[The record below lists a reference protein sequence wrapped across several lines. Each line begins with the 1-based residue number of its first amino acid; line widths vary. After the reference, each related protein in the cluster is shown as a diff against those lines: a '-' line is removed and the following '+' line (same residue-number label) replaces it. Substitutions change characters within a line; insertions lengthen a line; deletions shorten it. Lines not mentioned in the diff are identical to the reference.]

1 MATRIV
7 VGAQWGDE
15 GKGKMVDYLAQ
26 NADLIVRYQ
35 GGDNAGHTVVNDK
48 GVFKLHLIPCGIFY
62 DRCAALAGTGM
73 VVNPDELLK
82 EIADVESKGVDSSKL
97 FISERATMLMPYH
110 ITLDEL
116 FERSKNGI
124 GTTKRG
130 IGPAYADKA
139 RRIALRMGDLKNLD
153 YAKGRLE
160 SVLPLINLELKAFG
174 GGEVD
179 LKQLFSILQSWTY
192 KLAHRVVAPVSFVR
206 KYIDG
211 GRNVLFEGQLG
222 VMKDLDL
229 GIYPY
234 VTSSNPTV
242 AYACASCGVPIG
254 KITDVTGVIK
264 AFSSAVGQGPFPTE
278 MGEAESEAFRG
289 SGENVDDE
297 FGARTGRA
305 RRLGWLDLPVVK
317 YGAEING
324 YTELAVC
331 KIDKLDSFDKIKV
344 CVGYELDGRLL
355 DVMPSTS
362 ELERVKPVY
371 REMEGWKCDT
381 TRVRKIADLPENAKK
396 YLRLIEEYTGVKVA
410 YAGVGPDR
418 DSIATL

>member
-26 NADLIVRYQ
+26 NSDLIVRYQ

-62 DRCAALAGTGM
+62 DNCAALAGTGM
-73 VVNPDELLK
+73 VINPDELLK
-82 EIADVESKGVDSSKL
+82 EIDEIESKGVDSSRL

-110 ITLDEL
+110 IALDEL

-153 YAKGRLE
+153 YAKRRLE
-160 SVLPLINLELKAFG
+160 AVLPLINLELKAFG
-174 GGEVD
+174 GEAAD
-179 LKQLFSILQSWTY
+179 FQQLFSKLQYWAE
-192 KLAHRVVAPVSFVR
+192 KLAVRLVEPVSFVK
-206 KYIDG
+206 KYVDG
-211 GRNVLFEGQLG
+211 GKNVLFEGQLG

-229 GIYPY
+229 GIYPF

-242 AYACASCGVPIG
+242 AYACASSGVSIR
-254 KITDVTGVIK
+254 KITDITGVIK

-278 MGEAESEAFRG
+278 MGESEAQAFRG
-289 SGENVDDE
+289 SGEHVDDE

-317 YGAEING
+317 YGADING

-331 KIDKLDSFDKIKV
+331 KIDKLDAFDKIKV

-355 DVMPSTS
+355 DAMPST
-362 ELERVKPVY
+362 EDLDRVKPVY
-371 REMEGWKCDT
+371 REMDGWKCDT
-381 TRVRKIADLPENAKK
+381 THVRKLADLPENAKK
-396 YLRLIEEYTGVKVA
+396 YLKLIEEFTGVKVA

>member
-1 MATRIV
+1 MAIRIV

-26 NADLIVRYQ
+26 NSDLIVRYQ

-48 GVFKLHLIPCGIFY
+48 GVFKLHLVPCGIFY
-62 DRCAALAGTGM
+62 DNCAALAGTGM
-73 VVNPDELLK
+73 VINPDELLK
-82 EIADVESKGVDSSKL
+82 EIEEIESKGVDSSKL

-110 ITLDEL
+110 IMLDEL

-139 RRIALRMGDLKNLD
+139 RRIALRMGDLKDLQ
-153 YAKGRLE
+153 YAKSRLE
-160 SVLPLINLELKAFG
+160 SVLPLVNLELKAFG
-174 GGEVD
+174 GKEVD
-179 LKQLFSILQSWTY
+179 FNQMYDKLSIWAE
-192 KLAHRVVAPVSFVR
+192 KLAKRIVEPVSFVHS
-206 KYIDG
+206 YVDG
-211 GRNVLFEGQLG
+211 GKNVLFEGQLG

-229 GIYPY
+229 GIYPF

-242 AYACASCGVPIG
+242 AYACASSGVSIR
-254 KITDVTGVIK
+254 KITDITGVIK

-278 MGEAESEAFRG
+278 MDDDEAKDFRG
-289 SGENVDDE
+289 SGERVDDE

-317 YGAEING
+317 YGADING

-331 KIDKLDSFDKIKV
+331 KIDKLDTFDKIKV
-344 CVGYELDGRLL
+344 CVGYELDGK
-355 DVMPSTS
+355 VIESMPSTKD
-362 ELERVKPVY
+362 LDRVKPVY
-371 REMEGWKCDT
+371 REMDGWKCDT
-381 TRVRKIADLPENAKK
+381 TCIRKLSDLPENAKK
-396 YLRLIEEYTGVKVA
+396 YLKLIEEFTGVKVA

>member
-1 MATRIV
+1 MGFVFQSDTQPS
-7 VGAQWGDE
+7 GAYTYIYCRQGSGIGESLCFFYANCTEKKGEKDYGDKDCSGSAMGDE

-153 YAKGRLE
+153 YAKSRLE

-174 GGEVD
+174 GGEID
-179 LKQLFSILQSWTY
+179 LKQLFSKLQYWSD
-192 KLAHRVVAPVSFVR
+192 KLAHRLVEPVSFVR

-278 MGEAESEAFRG
+278 MEKPSRRHSAAA
-289 SGENVDDE
+289 
-297 FGARTGRA
+297 ARTWTTSSERA
-305 RRLGWLDLPVVK
+305 REERAGWA
-317 YGAEING
+317 GWI
-324 YTELAVC
+324 C
-331 KIDKLDSFDKIKV
+331 
-344 CVGYELDGRLL
+344 
-355 DVMPSTS
+355 PS
-362 ELERVKPVY
+362 
-371 REMEGWKCDT
+371 
-381 TRVRKIADLPENAKK
+381 
-396 YLRLIEEYTGVKVA
+396 
-410 YAGVGPDR
+410 
-418 DSIATL
+418 

>member
-139 RRIALRMGDLKNLD
+139 SSG
-153 YAKGRLE
+153 Y
-160 SVLPLINLELKAFG
+160 
-174 GGEVD
+174 
-179 LKQLFSILQSWTY
+179 
-192 KLAHRVVAPVSFVR
+192 LA
-206 KYIDG
+206 
-211 GRNVLFEGQLG
+211 Q
-222 VMKDLDL
+222 
-229 GIYPY
+229 
-234 VTSSNPTV
+234 
-242 AYACASCGVPIG
+242 
-254 KITDVTGVIK
+254 
-264 AFSSAVGQGPFPTE
+264 
-278 MGEAESEAFRG
+278 
-289 SGENVDDE
+289 
-297 FGARTGRA
+297 RT
-305 RRLGWLDLPVVK
+305 
-317 YGAEING
+317 
-324 YTELAVC
+324 
-331 KIDKLDSFDKIKV
+331 
-344 CVGYELDGRLL
+344 
-355 DVMPSTS
+355 
-362 ELERVKPVY
+362 
-371 REMEGWKCDT
+371 
-381 TRVRKIADLPENAKK
+381 
-396 YLRLIEEYTGVKVA
+396 
-410 YAGVGPDR
+410 
-418 DSIATL
+418 IATLPPKLCATTEALSSFKFRINAARLSA